1 MDRLFEGLRQ
11 IRSVFLAVAE
21 TGLALVSLIVIVYLL
36 LGAEAGPYVLSV
48 MANISLL
55 VDAVSP
61 QAIIALGIVVG
72 FVSYLRTKT

>member
-1 MDRLFEGLRQ
+1 MDKLLEGLHR
-11 IRSVFLAVAE
+11 IKSVFLAVTE
-21 TGLALVSLIVIVYLL
+21 TGLAFVSLIVIVYLL

-55 VDAVSP
+55 VDALSP

-72 FVSYLRTKT
+72 FISYLRSKS